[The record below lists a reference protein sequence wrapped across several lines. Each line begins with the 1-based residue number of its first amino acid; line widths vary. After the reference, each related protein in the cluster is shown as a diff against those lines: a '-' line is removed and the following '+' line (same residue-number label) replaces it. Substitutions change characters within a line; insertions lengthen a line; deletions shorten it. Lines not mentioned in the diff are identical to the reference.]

1 MFKPLRYSVMA
12 FAALG
17 PALLLGCG
25 AQKPNAE
32 VASKDLT
39 AAPVLTLSLDTPVE
53 DIAADRRGKGIL
65 NHDVPGLLASPSYLM
80 FENMSLSQI
89 AAVSRGR
96 ITKAELD
103 LVQANFSHLSTTGK
117 DGQ

>member
-53 DIAADRRGKGIL
+53 DIAADPRGKGIL

-80 FENMSLSQI
+80 FENMSVSQV
-89 AAVSRGR
+89 AAVSGGR

-103 LVQANFSHLSTTGK
+103 LVQANLSQLSTTGK